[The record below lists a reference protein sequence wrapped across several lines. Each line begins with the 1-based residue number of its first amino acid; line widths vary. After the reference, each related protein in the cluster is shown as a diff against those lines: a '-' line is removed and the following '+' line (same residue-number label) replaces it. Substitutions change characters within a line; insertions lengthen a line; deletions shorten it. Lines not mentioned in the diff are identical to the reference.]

1 MRHERKTIR
10 LKDYDYSRN
19 GFYFVTICTKD
30 RIEQFGEIKNE
41 AMIISDFGEIVKQQ
55 WLWLK
60 EQYSYVGIDE
70 YIVMPNHFH
79 GILLIDSE
87 EVGNGR
93 DRSLQDNPAQKV
105 KPLPE
110 LIGAFKTTSSKLIH
124 ESGLSIFKW
133 QKSFHDH
140 IIRNDK
146 SLDRIRKYIHY
157 NPLKWEYDQENK
169 NDILLEQ
176 KKKFWKEFLR

>member
-1 MRHERKTIR
+1 MNM
-10 LKDYDYSRN
+10 S
-19 GFYFVTICTKD
+19 
-30 RIEQFGEIKNE
+30 
-41 AMIISDFGEIVKQQ
+41 
-55 WLWLK
+55 
-60 EQYSYVGIDE
+60 
-70 YIVMPNHFH
+70 MPNHVH
-79 GILLIDSE
+79 GILIIDSE

-93 DRSLQDNPAQKV
+93 DRSLQDNLTQKV
-105 KPLPE
+105 KSLPE

-124 ESGLSIFKW
+124 ESGLSTFKW

-146 SLDRIRKYIHY
+146 FLDRIRKYIHC
-157 NPLKWEYDQENK
+157 NPLKWEYDQANK

>member
-1 MRHERKTIR
+1 MN
-10 LKDYDYSRN
+10 SQN

-30 RIEQFGEIKNE
+30 RIEYFGEIEDEK
-41 AMIISDFGEIVKQQ
+41 MILNDFGEIVKQQ
-55 WLWLK
+55 WTWLG
-60 EQYSYVGIDE
+60 ERYSYVGIDE
-70 YIVMPNHFH
+70 YVVMPNHVH
-79 GILLIDSE
+79 GILIIDSE

-93 DRSLQDNPAQKV
+93 DRSLQDNPTQKV
-105 KPLPE
+105 KSLPE